1 MNQRQLLWLRI
12 ALGALLVVIFAPSI
26 SASLVWDDRYL
37 LGDNPALDDLG
48 LLLSSDIFSA
58 TSAGKSDVLPTSGDA
73 DLLAGASIGWGAVGA
88 HVLNI
93 LIHSLVFW
101 GLLKLLDGWQRQA
114 CLIQCWPLPRQCT
127 PPPLKPCAGSPAV
140 KISSQWPC

>member
-58 TSAGKSDVLPTSGDA
+58 TSAGKSDVYRPLVMLTYWLGHQ
-73 DLLAGASIGWGAVGA
+73 IGWGAVGA
-88 HVLNI
+88 SIACVAACCPLSELAWFLRNP
-93 LIHSLVFW
+93 LSLV
-101 GLLKLLDGWQRQA
+101 GG
-114 CLIQCWPLPRQCT
+114 CT
-127 PPPLKPCAGSPAV
+127 GASAPPKKSPKAS
-140 KISSQWPC
+140 ILMIC